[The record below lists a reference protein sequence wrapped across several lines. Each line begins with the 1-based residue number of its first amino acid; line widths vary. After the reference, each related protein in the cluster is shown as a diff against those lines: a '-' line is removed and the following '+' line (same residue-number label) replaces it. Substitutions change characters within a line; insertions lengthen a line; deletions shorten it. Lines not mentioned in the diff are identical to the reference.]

1 MPTKRVVIIANG
13 DLVDLKFYR
22 GRFRPDDY
30 IICVNGGTG
39 HALAL
44 GFNPDLIIGDL
55 DSLAPE
61 HKQELERLETQIII
75 HPKEKDASDLEL
87 AVDYAVSLQPV
98 EILIIGALG
107 GKRIDHTYI
116 NLLLL
121 YKPLCSGIP
130 AVIIDE
136 YQEVVLVKDEL
147 IIEGNPGDCLSLFTL
162 TSETS
167 GIVTEGLQYP
177 LGKENLHFASSRGLS
192 NILIASRAKI
202 TIDSGLLL
210 VIRTSGR
217 DL

>member
-1 MPTKRVVIIANG
+1 MVTKRVVIIANG
-13 DLVDLKFYR
+13 DLADLEFYR
-22 GRFRPDDY
+22 GMFRAGDY

-39 HALAL
+39 YALAL
-44 GFNPDLIIGDL
+44 GIKPDLIIGDL

-61 HKQELERLETQIII
+61 DKRALERLETQIIM

-87 AVDYAVSLQPV
+87 AVDHAVLLQPV

-107 GKRIDHTYI
+107 GKRIDHAYI

-121 YKPLCSGIP
+121 YKPLLSGIP

-136 YQEVVLVKDEL
+136 YQEVALVKDEL

-162 TSETS
+162 TPETN

-177 LGKENLHFASSRGLS
+177 LKNEILHFASTRGLS
-192 NILIASRAKI
+192 NILTVSRAKI

-217 DL
+217 VL